1 MQLTVSVA
9 VPAAIDDVFDFLDD
23 PASMLTVGG
32 HAAEH
37 SQGIDLVGT
46 QPDGRR
52 TFDIRMRA
60 GSREWVQS
68 VEQVLRE
75 RPTRLVTR
83 GWTWTENRND
93 PYLSVTTDRQLTS
106 ESGGTRVAMTVQY
119 EPHKRSLLAFAVN
132 WLQRDRT
139 RIELEHQLHFLA
151 EHFAA
156 RDFQQR

>member
-1 MQLTVSVA
+1 MQLTVGVA

-83 GWTWTENRND
+83 GWTWTEKPERPLPVRDNGSAADERIRRHAGGD
-93 PYLSVTTDRQLTS
+93 DRSIRTAQTI
-106 ESGGTRVAMTVQY
+106 
-119 EPHKRSLLAFAVN
+119 LACV
-132 WLQRDRT
+132 RR
-139 RIELEHQLHFLA
+139 EL
-151 EHFAA
+151 AA
-156 RDFQQR
+156 A